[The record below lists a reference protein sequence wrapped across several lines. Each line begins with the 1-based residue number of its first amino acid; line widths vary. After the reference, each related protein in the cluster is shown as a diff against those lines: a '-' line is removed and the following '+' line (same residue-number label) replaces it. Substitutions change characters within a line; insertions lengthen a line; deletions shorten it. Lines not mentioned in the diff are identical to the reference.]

1 MFSYFMQLSTSTPLP
16 KAMRNSKRGCW
27 QTFLKR
33 MRQVGSPIENFAKD
47 NVNAKT
53 GEINWAKGGCYEIVW
68 DEDDHVSQVKYRDVS
83 VDVELTITREYELE
97 CPWDIAAA
105 AICRKPSKILMAE
118 FFPAG
123 KGPHAVMD
131 KKGKALEQLC
141 QEVLAEIAE
150 KESYLKTEQA
160 ATKEEQFVGSAMKEK
175 RKQRLKQAQEE
186 AKASDKRRRRVVLT
200 T

>member
-1 MFSYFMQLSTSTPLP
+1 
-16 KAMRNSKRGCW
+16 
-27 QTFLKR
+27 
-33 MRQVGSPIENFAKD
+33 
-47 NVNAKT
+47 
-53 GEINWAKGGCYEIVW
+53 
-68 DEDDHVSQVKYRDVS
+68 
-83 VDVELTITREYELE
+83 
-97 CPWDIAAA
+97 
-105 AICRKPSKILMAE
+105 
-118 FFPAG
+118 
-123 KGPHAVMD
+123 MD

-186 AKASDKRRRRVVLT
+186 AKASDKRRRTVVLT